1 MLYLQLFW
9 TFLKIGTFTL
19 GGGYAM
25 IPLVEREV
33 VDNRK
38 WISRDE
44 FLSML
49 ALAQSAP
56 GIIAVNT
63 AIFVG
68 YAIRGWRG
76 VLFTVLGAVLP
87 SFVIILLIAAVFTRY
102 KNMPEVEAVMKGI
115 RPAVVA
121 LIVSPLYRMAKTAG
135 MIPKIENAQTETSD
149 AKAETSESETETA
162 GKPKTEWWR
171 LLLLLIPVSVALL
184 VWLCDISPVYII
196 ILTIIAAL
204 AITYFKNLREHATLE
219 H

>member
-87 SFVIILLIAAVFTRY
+87 SFVIILLIFTIG
-102 KNMPEVEAVMKGI
+102 V
-115 RPAVVA
+115 
-121 LIVSPLYRMAKTAG
+121 L
-135 MIPKIENAQTETSD
+135 
-149 AKAETSESETETA
+149 
-162 GKPKTEWWR
+162 
-171 LLLLLIPVSVALL
+171 
-184 VWLCDISPVYII
+184 
-196 ILTIIAAL
+196 
-204 AITYFKNLREHATLE
+204 
-219 H
+219 